1 MHGIILKT
9 LQAFVVD
16 TYGEDAWLA
25 IQEEADIEE
34 KVYVP
39 VTVYPDGDV
48 YEIARTAGELTDQSP
63 RTILTQYG
71 TWVVP
76 ALLET
81 YDLHID
87 DEWNGLELIANIQRF
102 HTSLRTRDMTT
113 LTTPR
118 IRSERIDENRVR
130 ITYDSDRRLCDV
142 ARGAIQGVAERFDEE
157 LVAEEWTCMH
167 EGDDACVFD
176 IRRTVAADADADAAV
191 AVDSRSDGDAES
203 TSGFEFESDATADAP
218 NGGTND

>member
-25 IQEEADIEE
+25 IQDRADIEE

-39 VTVYPDGDV
+39 VTVYPDRDV

-87 DEWNGLELIANIQRF
+87 DEWEGLELIANIQQF

-118 IRSERIDENRVR
+118 IRSERIDDDRVR
-130 ITYDSDRRLCDV
+130 ITYDSDRKLCDV

-157 LVAEEWTCMH
+157 LIAEERTCMH
-167 EGDDACVFD
+167 EGDDACQFD
-176 IRRTVAADADADAAV
+176 IRRAATPGATPVAESESDANAADETGSAFEF
-191 AVDSRSDGDAES
+191 DSRSATDAS
-203 TSGFEFESDATADAP
+203 SGE
-218 NGGTND
+218 TND

>member
-25 IQEEADIEE
+25 VQEEADIEE

-48 YEIARTAGELTDQSP
+48 YEIARTAGELTEQSP

-71 TWVVP
+71 EWVVP

-87 DEWNGLELIANIQRF
+87 DEWEGLELIANIQQF

-118 IRSERIDENRVR
+118 IRSERVDENSVR
-130 ITYDSDRRLCDV
+130 ITYDSDRKLCDV
-142 ARGAIQGVAERFDEE
+142 ARGAIQGVADHFDEE
-157 LVAEEWTCMH
+157 LVATERTCMH
-167 EGDDACVFD
+167 EGADECLFD
-176 IRRTVAADADADAAV
+176 IRRKTPGDADSAV
-191 AVDSRSDGDAES
+191 EARAGTEDES
-203 TSGFEFESDATADAP
+203 KTGFEFESESTADVP
-218 NGGTND
+218 SGGTDD

>member
-25 IQEEADIEE
+25 VQRDADIEE

-71 TWVVP
+71 EWVVP

-87 DEWNGLELIANIQRF
+87 DEWQGLELIANIQQF

-113 LTTPR
+113 VTTPR

-130 ITYDSDRRLCDV
+130 ITYDSDRKLCDV

-157 LVAEEWTCMH
+157 LVAEERTCMH
-167 EGDDACVFD
+167 EGDDACRFD
-176 IRRTVAADADADAAV
+176 IRRPVSARPGVAADSSTEDAAETDV
-191 AVDSRSDGDAES
+191 
-203 TSGFEFESDATADAP
+203 GFEFDSSADAGT
-218 NGGTND
+218 GGTHD

>member
-25 IQEEADIEE
+25 IQREADIEE

-63 RTILTQYG
+63 RTILSQYG
-71 TWVVP
+71 KWVVP

-87 DEWNGLELIANIQRF
+87 DEWDGLELIANIQQF

-118 IRSERIDENRVR
+118 IRSERIGEHHVR
-130 ITYDSDRRLCDV
+130 ITYDSDRKLCDV
-142 ARGAIQGVAERFDEE
+142 ARGAVQGVAAQFDEE
-157 LVAEEWTCMH
+157 LVAEEQTCMH
-167 EGDDACVFD
+167 EGDDACRFD
-176 IRRTVAADADADAAV
+176 IRRTDAATS
-191 AVDSRSDGDAES
+191 AAGREATFEFGESES
-203 TSGFEFESDATADAP
+203 TTEAA
-218 NGGTND
+218 NGGPDV

>member
-16 TYGEDAWLA
+16 TYGEDAWLT
-25 IQEEADIEE
+25 IQREADIEE

-48 YEIARTAGELTDQSP
+48 YEIVRTAGELTDQSP
-63 RTILTQYG
+63 RTILSQYG
-71 TWVVP
+71 KWVVP

-87 DEWNGLELIANIQRF
+87 DEWDGLELIANIQQF

-118 IRSERIDENRVR
+118 IRSERVSDHHVR
-130 ITYDSDRRLCDV
+130 ITYDSDRKLCDV
-142 ARGAIQGVAERFDEE
+142 ARGAIQGVAAQFDEE
-157 LVAEEWTCMH
+157 LVAEEQTCMH
-167 EGDDACVFD
+167 EGDDACRFD
-176 IRRTVAADADADAAV
+176 IRRTDAAI
-191 AVDSRSDGDAES
+191 S
-203 TSGFEFESDATADAP
+203 TTGTEATFEFGESEPTTEAAS
-218 NGGTND
+218 GGPDV

>member
-1 MHGIILKT
+1 MHGIILQT
-9 LQAFVVD
+9 LQSFVVD

-25 IQEEADIEE
+25 IQDEADIEE

-63 RTILTQYG
+63 RTILAQYG
-71 TWVVP
+71 RWVVP

-87 DEWNGLELIANIQRF
+87 DDWEGLELIANIQQF

-118 IRSERIDENRVR
+118 IRSERVDEDRVR
-130 ITYDSDRRLCDV
+130 ITYDSDRKLCDV
-142 ARGAIQGVAERFDEE
+142 ARGAIRGVADRFDED
-157 LVAEEWTCMH
+157 LVAEERTCMH

-176 IRRTVAADADADAAV
+176 IRRRAPAEAGTATG
-191 AVDSRSDGDAES
+191 RSGEA
-203 TSGFEFESDATADAP
+203 
-218 NGGTND
+218 ND

>member
-16 TYGEDAWLA
+16 TYGEDAWLS
-25 IQEEADIEE
+25 IQREADIEE

-48 YEIARTAGELTDQSP
+48 YEIVRTAGELTDQSP

-71 TWVVP
+71 KWVVP
-76 ALLET
+76 PLLET

-87 DEWNGLELIANIQRF
+87 DEWDGLELIANIQQF

-118 IRSERIDENRVR
+118 IRSERIGEHHVR
-130 ITYDSDRRLCDV
+130 ITYDSDRKLCDV
-142 ARGAIQGVAERFDEE
+142 ARGAIQGVAAKFDEE
-157 LVAEEWTCMH
+157 LVAEERTCMH
-167 EGDDACVFD
+167 EGDDACRFD
-176 IRRTVAADADADAAV
+176 IRRTGAATSATDREATFEFDDEP
-191 AVDSRSDGDAES
+191 ES
-203 TSGFEFESDATADAP
+203 TTEATSGGPDV
-218 NGGTND
+218 

>member
-16 TYGEDAWLA
+16 TYGEDAWLT
-25 IQEEADIEE
+25 IQHEADIEE

-48 YEIARTAGELTDQSP
+48 YEIVRVAGELTDQSP

-71 TWVVP
+71 KWVVP

-87 DEWNGLELIANIQRF
+87 DEWDGLELIANIQQF

-118 IRSERIDENRVR
+118 IRSERVGEHHVR
-130 ITYDSDRRLCDV
+130 ITYDSDRKLCDV
-142 ARGAIQGVAERFDEE
+142 ARGAIQGVAAQFDEE
-157 LVAEEWTCMH
+157 LVAEEQTCMH
-167 EGDDACVFD
+167 EGDDACRFD
-176 IRRTVAADADADAAV
+176 IRRTDAV
-191 AVDSRSDGDAES
+191 TS
-203 TSGFEFESDATADAP
+203 TSGTEATFEFDAETESTTEAAS
-218 NGGTND
+218 GGPDV

>member
-1 MHGIILKT
+1 MHGIILQT
-9 LQAFVVD
+9 LQSFVVD
-16 TYGEDAWLA
+16 TYGEDAWLS
-25 IQEEADIEE
+25 IQEEADIE
-34 KVYVP
+34 KRVYVP

-48 YEIARTAGELTDQSP
+48 YEIARTAGDLTDQSP

-71 TWVVP
+71 QWVVP

-87 DEWNGLELIANIQRF
+87 DDWEGLELIANIQQF

-118 IRSERIDENRVR
+118 IRSERVDGNRVR
-130 ITYDSDRRLCDV
+130 ITYDSDRKLCDV
-142 ARGAIQGVAERFDEE
+142 ARGAIQGVSDRFDED
-157 LVAEEWTCMH
+157 LVAEERTCMH

-176 IRRTVAADADADAAV
+176 IRRRAP
-191 AVDSRSDGDAES
+191 AE
-203 TSGFEFESDATADAP
+203 TGTANVHSGE
-218 NGGTND
+218 TND

>member
-16 TYGEDAWLA
+16 TYGEDAWLSV
-25 IQEEADIEE
+25 QREADIDE

-39 VTVYPDGDV
+39 VTVYPDRDV

-71 TWVVP
+71 RWVVP
-76 ALLET
+76 SLLET

-87 DEWNGLELIANIQRF
+87 DEWDGLELIANIQQF

-118 IRSERIDENRVR
+118 IRSERVDEDRVR
-130 ITYDSDRRLCDV
+130 ITYDSDRKLCDV
-142 ARGAIQGVAERFDEE
+142 ARGAIRGVADRFGEE
-157 LVAEEWTCMH
+157 LVAEEETCMH
-167 EGDDACVFD
+167 EGDDACRFD
-176 IRRTVAADADADAAV
+176 IRRAAAETADADVQSGFAFDAA
-191 AVDSRSDGDAES
+191 
-203 TSGFEFESDATADAP
+203 TDAP
-218 NGGTND
+218 SGGTDD

>member
-25 IQEEADIEE
+25 VQDEADIEE

-71 TWVVP
+71 KWVVP

-87 DEWNGLELIANIQRF
+87 DEWEGLELIANIQQF

-118 IRSERIDENRVR
+118 IRSERLDENRVQ
-130 ITYDSDRRLCDV
+130 ITYDSDRKLCDV
-142 ARGAIQGVAERFDEE
+142 ARGAIQGVAERFDED
-157 LVAEEWTCMH
+157 LVAEEQTCMH
-167 EGDDACVFD
+167 EGDDACRFE
-176 IRRTVAADADADAAV
+176 IRRRTAPQSGAAV
-191 AVDSRSDGDAES
+191 SSKTGAEAES
-203 TSGFEFESDATADAP
+203 KSGFEFEADAESDSSADAP
-218 NGGTND
+218 RGGTDD

>member
-25 IQEEADIEE
+25 VQEEADIEE

-71 TWVVP
+71 EWVVP

-87 DEWNGLELIANIQRF
+87 DEWEGLELIANIQQF

-130 ITYDSDRRLCDV
+130 ITYDSDRKLCDV

-157 LVAEEWTCMH
+157 LIAEERTCMH
-167 EGDDACVFD
+167 EGAEECQFD
-176 IRRTVAADADADAAV
+176 IRRNVP
-191 AVDSRSDGDAES
+191 RDAES
-203 TSGFEFESDATADAP
+203 ERKSQSDTEAESKTGFEFESEPPTDAP
-218 NGGTND
+218 SGGTND

>member
-16 TYGEDAWLA
+16 TYGEDAWLT
-25 IQEEADIEE
+25 IQREADIEE

-48 YEIARTAGELTDQSP
+48 YEIVRTAGELTDQSP
-63 RTILTQYG
+63 RTVLSQYG
-71 TWVVP
+71 KWVVP

-87 DEWNGLELIANIQRF
+87 DEWSGLELIANIQQF

-118 IRSERIDENRVR
+118 IRSERIGDHHVR
-130 ITYDSDRRLCDV
+130 ITYDSDRKLCDV
-142 ARGAIQGVAERFDEE
+142 ARGAIQGVAAQFDEE
-157 LVAEEWTCMH
+157 LVAEEQTCMH
-167 EGDDACVFD
+167 EGDDACRFD
-176 IRRTVAADADADAAV
+176 IRRTSSATSA
-191 AVDSRSDGDAES
+191 SDTEATFQFGDPES
-203 TSGFEFESDATADAP
+203 TTEPASGGSDD
-218 NGGTND
+218 

>member
-1 MHGIILKT
+1 MHGIILQT
-9 LQAFVVD
+9 LQSFVVD

-25 IQEEADIEE
+25 IQDAADIEE

-63 RTILTQYG
+63 RTILTRYG
-71 TWVVP
+71 RWVVP

-87 DEWNGLELIANIQRF
+87 DDWEGLELIANIQQF

-118 IRSERIDENRVR
+118 IRSERIDEDRVR
-130 ITYDSDRRLCDV
+130 ITYDSDRKLCDV
-142 ARGAIQGVAERFDEE
+142 ARGAIRGVADRFDED
-157 LVAEEWTCMH
+157 LVAEERTCMH

-176 IRRTVAADADADAAV
+176 IRRRAPAEAGAAIV
-191 AVDSRSDGDAES
+191 RSGEA
-203 TSGFEFESDATADAP
+203 
-218 NGGTND
+218 ND

>member
-1 MHGIILKT
+1 MHGIILQT
-9 LQAFVVD
+9 LQSFVVD

-25 IQEEADIEE
+25 IQDEADIEE

-71 TWVVP
+71 RWVVP

-87 DEWNGLELIANIQRF
+87 DDWEGLELIANIQQF

-118 IRSERIDENRVR
+118 IRSERLDEDRVR
-130 ITYDSDRRLCDV
+130 ITYDSDRKLCDV
-142 ARGAIQGVAERFDEE
+142 ARGAIRGVADRFDED
-157 LVAEEWTCMH
+157 LVAEERTCMH

-176 IRRTVAADADADAAV
+176 IRRRAPAEAGAATV
-191 AVDSRSDGDAES
+191 RSGEA
-203 TSGFEFESDATADAP
+203 
-218 NGGTND
+218 ND

>member
-1 MHGIILKT
+1 MHGIILQT
-9 LQAFVVD
+9 LQSFVVD

-25 IQEEADIEE
+25 IQDEADIEE

-48 YEIARTAGELTDQSP
+48 YEIARTAGDLTDQSP

-71 TWVVP
+71 RWVVP

-87 DEWNGLELIANIQRF
+87 DDWEGLELIANIQRF

-118 IRSERIDENRVR
+118 IRSERVDENRVR
-130 ITYDSDRRLCDV
+130 ITYDSDRKLCDV
-142 ARGAIQGVAERFDEE
+142 ARGAIQGVADRFDED
-157 LVAEEWTCMH
+157 LVAEERTCMH

-176 IRRTVAADADADAAV
+176 IRRRVPAEADTATV
-191 AVDSRSDGDAES
+191 RSGEA
-203 TSGFEFESDATADAP
+203 
-218 NGGTND
+218 ND

>member
-1 MHGIILKT
+1 MHGIILQT
-9 LQAFVVD
+9 LQSFVVD

-25 IQEEADIEE
+25 IQNEADIEE

-48 YEIARTAGELTDQSP
+48 YEIARTAGDLTDQSP

-71 TWVVP
+71 RWVVP

-87 DEWNGLELIANIQRF
+87 DDWEGLELIANIQRF

-118 IRSERIDENRVR
+118 IRSERVDENRVR
-130 ITYDSDRRLCDV
+130 ITYDSDRKLCDV
-142 ARGAIQGVAERFDEE
+142 ARGAIQGVADRFDED
-157 LVAEEWTCMH
+157 LVAEERTCMH

-176 IRRTVAADADADAAV
+176 IRRRVSAEADTATV
-191 AVDSRSDGDAES
+191 RSGEA
-203 TSGFEFESDATADAP
+203 
-218 NGGTND
+218 ND

>member
-1 MHGIILKT
+1 M
-9 LQAFVVD
+9 QAFVVD

-25 IQEEADIEE
+25 IQEEAAIEE
-34 KVYVP
+34 TVYVP

-48 YEIARTAGELTDQSP
+48 YEIARTAGALTEQSP

-71 TWVVP
+71 TWVLP

-81 YDLHID
+81 YNLHID
-87 DEWNGLELIANIQRF
+87 DEWDGLELIANIQQF

-118 IRSERIDENRVR
+118 IRSKRLDENRVQ
-130 ITYDSDRRLCDV
+130 IIYDSDRKLCDV

-157 LVAEEWTCMH
+157 LVADERTCMH
-167 EGDDACVFD
+167 EGDDACRFD
-176 IRRTVAADADADAAV
+176 IRRTVADNAETTAEPRAG
-191 AVDSRSDGDAES
+191 SDGDS
-203 TSGFEFESDATADAP
+203 TSGFEFESDATADASS
-218 NGGTND
+218 GGTDD